1 MNYDDDDDQEV
12 QKIKIPKYR
21 VLAQDM
27 EARMVEKILEC
38 KLKKFD

>member
-1 MNYDDDDDQEV
+1 MNFDDDDEQEV

-27 EARMVEKILEC
+27 DSKMIEKILEC
-38 KLKKFD
+38 I